1 MDNRYKPDASA
12 RMRKLYRLAGVSLG
26 LLFILQAAL
35 NISLRLTFHVTTP
48 DFKGIIKNLTEE
60 REELKRE
67 LNISDA
73 KTSDSETM
81 IKNLTEESDE
91 MKRKLNISDA
101 RTAHFKAMIKNLTEE
116 REELKRK
123 LNIFDARTAH
133 FKAMIKN
140 LTEEREELK
149 RKLNIFDNYIQQ
161 RWVYFKHSFYY
172 ISSTTKS
179 WQDSRNDCL
188 QRGAD
193 LVIINSKEEQEFMRQ
208 FKQRTW
214 IGLTD
219 RETEG
224 TWRWVDGTLLNT
236 SYWDT
241 GEPNNH
247 NNEDCGEIKLY
258 DKENSWNDESCT
270 LQNLWICEKMIN

>member
-1 MDNRYKPDASA
+1 V
-12 RMRKLYRLAGVSLG
+12 KLNPEIVFSLVVMSDHNWVAVHRNLSKNTHSVYR
-26 LLFILQAAL
+26 
-35 NISLRLTFHVTTP
+35 P
-48 DFKGIIKNLTEE
+48 KKNLINF
-60 REELKRE
+60 LKMQ
-67 LNISDA
+67 
-73 KTSDSETM
+73 KFFVHT
-81 IKNLTEESDE
+81 
-91 MKRKLNISDA
+91 DA

-123 LNIFDARTAH
+123 LNIFG
-133 FKAMIKN
+133 
-140 LTEEREELK
+140 E
-149 RKLNIFDNYIQQ
+149 
-161 RWVYFKHSFYY
+161 WVYFKHSFYY

-236 SYWDT
+236 SYWASN
-241 GEPNNH
+241 EPNGH
-247 NNEDCGEIKLY
+247 TILRDEDCGEVMLHEIK
-258 DKENSWNDESCT
+258 DNWNDKACDDP
-270 LQNLWICEKMIN
+270 NFWICEKKLPL

>member
-73 KTSDSETM
+73 KTSDFE
-81 IKNLTEESDE
+81 
-91 MKRKLNISDA
+91 
-101 RTAHFKAMIKNLTEE
+101 AMIKNLTEE
-116 REELKRK
+116 R
-123 LNIFDARTAH
+123 D
-133 FKAMIKN
+133 
-140 LTEEREELK
+140 ELK

-179 WQDSRNDCL
+179 WPNSRNDCL

-193 LVIINSKEEQEFMRQ
+193 LVIINSKEEQEFMRRLEG
-208 FKQRTW
+208 RTW

-224 TWRWVDGTLLNT
+224 TWRWVDGTFLST
-236 SYWDT
+236 SYWIT
-241 GEPNNH
+241 GEPNSYEDK
-247 NNEDCGEIKLY
+247 NEDCVEIRNPESE
-258 DKENSWNDESCT
+258 DSWNDAPCT
-270 LQNLWICEKMIN
+270 YEKLWICEKTVAF

>member
-1 MDNRYKPDASA
+1 
-12 RMRKLYRLAGVSLG
+12 
-26 LLFILQAAL
+26 
-35 NISLRLTFHVTTP
+35 
-48 DFKGIIKNLTEE
+48 
-60 REELKRE
+60 
-67 LNISDA
+67 
-73 KTSDSETM
+73 M

-91 MKRKLNISDA
+91 MKRKLNISGEIFFAHTDA

-123 LNIFDARTAH
+123 LNIFGEYKVNTN
-133 FKAMIKN
+133 KMKEKKIQLIN
-140 LTEEREELK
+140 
-149 RKLNIFDNYIQQ
+149 NYIQQ

-179 WQDSRNDCL
+179 WPNSRNDCL

-193 LVIINSKEEQEFMRQ
+193 LVIINSKEEQEFMRR

-224 TWRWVDGTLLNT
+224 TWRWVDGTLLST

-258 DKENSWNDESCT
+258 DKENSWNDESCA

>member
-1 MDNRYKPDASA
+1 MDTCVDAETRQMKNSENIYENVSFHTLEPNRTGPALSGADSVKKSYCRAA
-12 RMRKLYRLAGVSLG
+12 VLFLG
-26 LLFILQAAL
+26 LLCLLLLAGLITLGFLYA
-35 NISLRLTFHVTTP
+35 RTP
-48 DFKGIIKNLTEE
+48 DFQAMMKNLTEE
-60 REELKRE
+60 R
-67 LNISDA
+67 D
-73 KTSDSETM
+73 
-81 IKNLTEESDE
+81 
-91 MKRKLNISDA
+91 
-101 RTAHFKAMIKNLTEE
+101 
-116 REELKRK
+116 ELKRK
-123 LNIFDARTAH
+123 LNISDARTAH